1 MPEFQKLFDQLPE
14 STQRAIVPALE
25 LFLAF
30 EQQYKQTAPA
40 TVAATSTK

>member
-14 STQRAIVPALE
+14 SAQRAIVPALE

-40 TVAATSTK
+40 PATATSTK